1 MQCRYITILMITS
14 RIRFRKVCAL
24 VTAALVLPALA
35 YAEHKAVQWDKGD
48 KDDQGAKGEKGGKGD
63 PKVSS
68 VPEANTAW
76 VLLPFMGAV
85 LLFSARHLIPK
96 KATE

>member
-1 MQCRYITILMITS
+1 MKFSNYPQLKTCGRNL
-14 RIRFRKVCAL
+14 CA
-24 VTAALVLPALA
+24 VVAISIALPALA
-35 YAEHKAVQWDKGD
+35 YAKDIQWDKGE
-48 KDDQGAKGEKGGKGD
+48 KGEKGEKGGKGD
-63 PKVSS
+63 PRVSS

-85 LLFSARHLIPK
+85 LLFSARHLIPR

>member
-1 MQCRYITILMITS
+1 MKSNSYSQLKTRGRDL
-14 RIRFRKVCAL
+14 CA
-24 VTAALVLPALA
+24 VVAISIALPALT
-35 YAEHKAVQWDKGD
+35 YAKDNQGDKGNKGD
-48 KDDQGAKGEKGGKGD
+48 KADKGEKGGKGD

-76 VLLPFMGAV
+76 VLLPFIGAV
-85 LLFSARHLIPK
+85 LLFSARHLIPR

>member
-1 MQCRYITILMITS
+1 MKFNNYSQLKTRGRNL
-14 RIRFRKVCAL
+14 CA
-24 VTAALVLPALA
+24 VVAISIALPALA
-35 YAEHKAVQWDKGD
+35 YAKDIQWDKGD
-48 KDDQGAKGEKGGKGD
+48 KRDKGEKVGKGD

-68 VPEANTAW
+68 VPEASTVW

-85 LLFSARHLIPK
+85 LLFSARHLIPR

>member
-1 MQCRYITILMITS
+1 MKFNNYPQLKTCGRNL
-14 RIRFRKVCAL
+14 CA
-24 VTAALVLPALA
+24 VVAISIALPALA
-35 YAEHKAVQWDKGD
+35 YAKDIQWEKGE
-48 KDDQGAKGEKGGKGD
+48 KGEKGEKREKGGKGD
-63 PKVSS
+63 PIVSS

-85 LLFSARHLIPK
+85 LLFSARHLIPR